1 MFLIADY
8 MVLEVSITKK
18 KKTKH
23 GLHWRLFE
31 DSYRNFVC
39 FFIEGQ
45 VIFLTRELLLETYSS
60 LHR

>member
-1 MFLIADY
+1 MFLIVDY
-8 MVLEVSITKK
+8 MVLEISITKK
-18 KKTKH
+18 KTKH
-23 GLHWRLFE
+23 SLHWRLFE

-45 VIFLTRELLLETYSS
+45 AIFLTRELLLETYSS